1 MGFVVCQGAACDIL
15 PSGTQVATWPPP
27 VLPPRTLATPP
38 PFSAVDS
45 KSPQPLTGCCHFS
58 HGRCWDGKY
67 IEGQASTI
75 TRLAQTQ
82 ILLYWQ
88 NMKRLLMFVSKYMIA
103 FLLFSIRSML
113 MNQVNLTPCSK
124 LECVYLDRHC
134 LLCTPSSVLTKE
146 IFCAPSLA

>member
-1 MGFVVCQGAACDIL
+1 MGSFKQFSLQITMELFVFFIRIPQLIIPFTYTLSLSKKEIFGFIHQFPQSRILYLPFWHHMSIWVVQGFLNPWNGFCVCQGAACDIL

-75 TRLAQTQ
+75 TRLA
-82 ILLYWQ
+82 
-88 NMKRLLMFVSKYMIA
+88 
-103 FLLFSIRSML
+103 
-113 MNQVNLTPCSK
+113 
-124 LECVYLDRHC
+124 
-134 LLCTPSSVLTKE
+134 
-146 IFCAPSLA
+146 